1 MRGLWPL
8 WIAAFLDL
16 LGFGMFIPDV
26 QLRAESLGAPGWVIG
41 LVLASMF
48 VIQFLVSPWWGVL
61 SDRIGRKPVFL
72 ACTALSAA
80 GMLVYALQDSIAAIV
95 ISRVLAGLG
104 AANVAVA
111 QAYVVD
117 SVAPERQTAFLG
129 KLGAATTAGL
139 IGGAAVASLLAHLGR
154 LSALGYVGA
163 SASAVGFLFVAAFLP
178 HRPAAVAQR
187 PAKRPMVDFSLF
199 RQDGLLLR
207 MATIAVVSW
216 FALAMLE
223 GTFGRLIRHNL
234 GYGQY
239 EFGIVFGYESVLTVI
254 VQAGLV
260 AWVVRRYA
268 GRSVLRLCYLAMGAG
283 LAFYPFANGMGALL
297 AGSTL
302 YAVGLGLAGPI
313 LNAVCSRRT
322 AEERQGELFGGLQS
336 ARSIG
341 YMVGPVLGGA
351 LFDVHPATPYL
362 VAGVVC
368 VVAAALVPRIG
379 EASYSAA

>member
-16 LGFGMFIPDV
+16 LGFGMIIPDV

-48 VIQFLVSPWWGVL
+48 VVQFLVSPWWGVL

-80 GMLVYALQDSIAAIV
+80 GMLVYALHDSIAAIV

-117 SVAPERQTAFLG
+117 SVESDRQTAFLG

-139 IGGAAVASLLAHLGR
+139 IGGAAAVAVLAHFGWLP
-154 LSALGYVGA
+154 ALGYVGA
-163 SASAVGFLFVAAFLP
+163 AASAMGFLFVAAFLP
-178 HRPAAVAQR
+178 HRPASVAQR
-187 PAKRPMVDFSLF
+187 PAKRHMVDFSLF
-199 RQDGLLLR
+199 RQDGLLLK

-234 GYGQY
+234 GFGQR
-239 EFGIVFGYESVLTVI
+239 EFGIVFGYESVLTVL

-260 AWVVRRYA
+260 AWVAKRYA
-268 GRSVLRLCYLAMGAG
+268 ERSVLRACYVAMGAG
-283 LAFYPFANGMGALL
+283 LAFYPYANGMGALL
-297 AGSTL
+297 VGSTL

-313 LNAVCSRRT
+313 LNAICSRRT
-322 AEERQGELFGGLQS
+322 AEARQGELFGGLQS

-351 LFDVHPATPYL
+351 LFDMAPASPYL

-368 VVAAALVPRIG
+368 LAAAALVPRI
-379 EASYSAA
+379 EKASYSAA

>member
-8 WIAAFLDL
+8 WAAAFLDL

-26 QLRAESLGAPGWVIG
+26 QLRAEALGAPGWVIG

-48 VIQFLVSPWWGVL
+48 VVQFLVSPWWGVL

-72 ACTALSAA
+72 VCTSLSAA
-80 GMLVYALQDSIAAIV
+80 GMAVYAMHDSVWAIV

-117 SVAPERQTAFLG
+117 TVERDRQTAFLG

-139 IGGAAVASLLAHLGR
+139 IGGAAVVSVLARFGWLPW
-154 LSALGYVGA
+154 LGYVGA
-163 SASAVGFLFVAAFLP
+163 AASGMGFLVVAAFLP
-178 HRPAAVAQR
+178 HRPPAIEQR
-187 PAKRPMVDFSLF
+187 PEKRAMVDFSLF
-199 RQDGLLLR
+199 RRDGLLLR
-207 MATIAVVSW
+207 MAAIAVVSW

-234 GYGQY
+234 GFGQF
-239 EFGIVFGYESVLTVI
+239 EFGVVFGFESVLTVL
-254 VQAGLV
+254 VQATLV
-260 AWVVRRYA
+260 AWVAARYPE
-268 GRSVLRLCYLAMGAG
+268 RTTLRLCYVGMGVG
-283 LAFYPFANGMGALL
+283 LASYPFANGMAGLL
-297 AGSTL
+297 VGSTL

-322 AEERQGELFGGLQS
+322 AEERQGELFGALQS

-341 YMVGPVLGGA
+341 YMIGPVLGGA
-351 LFDVHPATPYL
+351 LFDLYPASPYL

-368 VVAAALVPRIG
+368 LSAAALVPRIE